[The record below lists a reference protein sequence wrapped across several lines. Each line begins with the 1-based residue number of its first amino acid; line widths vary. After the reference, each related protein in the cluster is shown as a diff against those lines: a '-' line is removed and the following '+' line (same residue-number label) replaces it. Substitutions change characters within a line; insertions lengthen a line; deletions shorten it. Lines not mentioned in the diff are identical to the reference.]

1 MLAVLLSLLIS
12 MVAISPA
19 HADIAPPWCG
29 DPVPD
34 AAENLPD
41 GTDPSDPRGSFP
53 HIPYYAIRC
62 TLEDIVAS
70 SQGRMSLEV
79 MGQSALG
86 RDLFLVTVNAL
97 DTVQQRRDF
106 QAWQQVRKVALTDPV
121 RGQELLQSYGDNV
134 KVRCTSR
141 APFTATSTKV
151 SMRSS
156 RRSTSSPRRRTGR
169 TPRSTPSLTTL
180 SCCLT

>member
-1 MLAVLLSLLIS
+1 MTRRFVAMLAVLLALPIS
-12 MVAISPA
+12 MVAVSPA
-19 HADIAPPWCG
+19 QADVVPPWCG

-41 GTDPSDPRGSFP
+41 GTDPSDPAGSFP

-97 DTVQQRRDF
+97 DTVQQRR
-106 QAWQQVRKVALTDPV
+106 
-121 RGQELLQSYGDNV
+121 
-134 KVRCTSR
+134 TSR
-141 APFTATSTKV
+141 PGSRCG
-151 SMRSS
+151 RS
-156 RRSTSSPRRRTGR
+156 R
-169 TPRSTPSLTTL
+169 
-180 SCCLT
+180 

>member
-12 MVAISPA
+12 MVAVSPA
-19 HADIAPPWCG
+19 QADLAPPWCG

-41 GTDPSDPRGSFP
+41 GTDPSDPPGSFP

-79 MGQSALG
+79 MGQSARG
-86 RDLFLVTVNAL
+86 RELFLVTVNAQ
-97 DTVQQRRDF
+97 DTVQQRNDF
-106 QAWQQVRKVALTDPV
+106 KAWQQVRKVALTDPA
-121 RGQELLQSYGDNV
+121 RGQELLESYGDDL
-134 KVRCTSR
+134 KVPLYIQGGIHGNEYGWSRTRTAGSPVTDRTATVSTS
-141 APFTATSTKV
+141 TATS
-151 SMRSS
+151 
-156 RRSTSSPRRRTGR
+156 
-169 TPRSTPSLTTL
+169 
-180 SCCLT
+180 

>member
-1 MLAVLLSLLIS
+1 MARRFVTMLAALLSLLIW
-12 MVAISPA
+12 MVAVPPA
-19 HADIAPPWCG
+19 QAVAPPWCG

-41 GTDPSDPRGSFP
+41 GTDPSDPPGSFP

-79 MGQSALG
+79 ICQSALG

-97 DTVQQRRDF
+97 DTVQQ
-106 QAWQQVRKVALTDPV
+106 
-121 RGQELLQSYGDNV
+121 
-134 KVRCTSR
+134 
-141 APFTATSTKV
+141 
-151 SMRSS
+151 
-156 RRSTSSPRRRTGR
+156 
-169 TPRSTPSLTTL
+169 
-180 SCCLT
+180 